1 MRMRT
6 GQRTGAQICVQQPQM
21 KYCSVVHDPAAV
33 QHVSVSNWRV
43 SGILSHFATALHT
56 PSVSV
61 HVTAA
66 VEDGPAARFTVSTS

>member
-1 MRMRT
+1 VRT
-6 GQRTGAQICVQQPQM
+6 LTEQMSRARVCVQQPQM
-21 KYCSVVHDPAAV
+21 KYCSVVHDPEAV

-66 VEDGPAARFTVSTS
+66 VEDGPVERFTVSTS